1 MSRPFES
8 TSAAP
13 AEDSGISASVCNTF
27 RMVVPFFEGTLR
39 RRPEITPALIVVC
52 GLYAPFKESAPFTSP
67 APTTYALCPTLS
79 EPLEP
84 NWSAAGLDTLFSTLT
99 SPSTPPAGDMSL
111 KTAMS
116 EARCVPTTTAS
127 YHVAFLGSPPFV
139 FSAGTFTRNRLC
151 EASRFFLS
159 SLSLEGEPGTKSF
172 TTWKLVTTKP
182 PCSNAAH
189 TTPVPRG
196 VYPPFAPFGSYT
208 ASDTTERD
216 AVSNT
221 RVAFA
226 SSTSASAGSV

>member
-13 AEDSGISASVCNTF
+13 AEDSGISASVCTAS

-39 RRPEITPALIVVC
+39 RRPEITPALMVVC

-84 NWSAAGLDTLFSTLT
+84 SGSAAGRETRDSTST
-99 SPSTPPAGDMSL
+99 SPSTSPAGDMSL
-111 KTAMS
+111 KTATS

-127 YHVAFLGSPPFV
+127 YHVAFLGSPPF
-139 FSAGTFTRNRLC
+139 SAGTFTRNRLC

-159 SLSLEGEPGTKSF
+159 SLPLEGEPGTKSF